1 MTQSRSSFITAQ
13 LVIGLIILGLGI
25 LFTLDRLGIV
35 EAGDI
40 LRLWPAVL
48 AVFGLMKLIQSRST
62 PGRFFG
68 LVLTGGGTMLLL
80 DRLEYIRFSFSFGDF
95 IVLVLIG
102 LGISLVWS
110 SLSSRKSG
118 ALTLENT
125 EDADSYVNSFAF
137 LGGISRKNNSKIF
150 RGGELSA
157 ILGGV
162 EVNLTEA
169 EIGDDTAII
178 NVFAFWG
185 GIEINVPNNW
195 KIAVDAYPILGG
207 IEDSTKSSG
216 EENAKTLIIRG
227 YAIMGGVEISN

>member
-13 LVIGLIILGLGI
+13 LVMGLIILGLGI
-25 LFTLDRLGIV
+25 LFSLDRLGLI
-35 EAGDI
+35 EAGHI

-48 AVFGLMKLIQSRST
+48 VVFGLMKLIQSRTT

-68 LVLTGGGTMLLL
+68 LILTGGGTMLLL
-80 DRLEYIRFSFSFGDF
+80 DRIEYIRFSFSFGDF

-110 SLSSRKSG
+110 SLSSRKTG
-118 ALTLENT
+118 TMTLENT
-125 EDADSYVNSFAF
+125 EDAESYINSFAF
-137 LGGISRKNNSKIF
+137 LGGVSRKNNSTTF
-150 RGGELSA
+150 RGGEVSA

-162 EVNLTEA
+162 EVDLTEA
-169 EIGDDTAII
+169 QIGGDTAVI

-195 KIAVDAYPILGG
+195 KIAVDAFPILGG
-207 IEDSTKSSG
+207 IEDGTKSSR

-227 YAIMGGVEISN
+227 YAIMGGVEVSN